1 MDKPVRP
8 GRTGVMGAILAV
20 LLVIFFVALYK
31 LQIVEGR
38 AYYEESR
45 NNVATAQR
53 VVAARGNILDRY
65 GRVLVSNTSINNIVL
80 NAEALLAQDD
90 PNAAILQMVH
100 AVQSCG
106 DTYTDTLPITKKPPF
121 EYTRMNELQ
130 RTLLNAYLE
139 SVDLPQDASAVELMS
154 VFRDKFKINNN
165 YSAEDMRTIAGIRY
179 ELKVRYVTP
188 TADYV
193 FVEDASMDLIAA
205 LMEQNVRGFEVAV
218 SFKRQYNTSL
228 APHILGQTG
237 LMTASEYQT
246 YGALGYSMDA
256 TVGKSGAEYAF
267 ESQLH
272 GKDGTAIVTRNAA
285 GTITNTSYTTEPEP
299 GNNVSLTIDLDLQG
313 ATEKAL
319 ATGIE
324 NMRQNAD
331 DPEGTKVGT
340 GGAVVAVEVKTGEPL
355 AMASYPSYDLQRA
368 MSDSDYASELN
379 HDDTH
384 RPLINRALDGAY
396 EPGST
401 FKPCTAIAGLTEGV
415 LTTNTYFNCEGV
427 FTKYEDT
434 GYAPHCWVYPGSHGT
449 DNVTDALRDSCNVFF
464 FTVGDSLKIETLG
477 KYAAAFG
484 LGQHTGIEIP
494 ESTGQMASE
503 ELKKAR
509 EGAAWYKGDTLQA
522 SIGQSLS
529 LFTPMQLAEYCATI
543 ANGGVRHS
551 ASIMKTVRSYDYS
564 TEIASA
570 QHEVMSTVDSP
581 DYNWKAVQQGMYL
594 VANDPQGSAYSTFG
608 GYTPLVAAKTGTAQ
622 VGENQVNNA
631 IFICYAPYDDPQIA
645 VAVVVEHGTS
655 GASIASIARDV
666 LDAYFTEKTLSTAVE
681 TELALLQ

>member
-1 MDKPVRP
+1 M
-8 GRTGVMGAILAV
+8 
-20 LLVIFFVALYK
+20 
-31 LQIVEGR
+31 
-38 AYYEESR
+38 
-45 NNVATAQR
+45 
-53 VVAARGNILDRY
+53 
-65 GRVLVSNTSINNIVL
+65 
-80 NAEALLAQDD
+80 
-90 PNAAILQMVH
+90 
-100 AVQSCG
+100 
-106 DTYTDTLPITKKPPF
+106 
-121 EYTRMNELQ
+121 
-130 RTLLNAYLE
+130 
-139 SVDLPQDASAVELMS
+139 
-154 VFRDKFKINNN
+154 
-165 YSAEDMRTIAGIRY
+165 
-179 ELKVRYVTP
+179 
-188 TADYV
+188 
-193 FVEDASMDLIAA
+193 
-205 LMEQNVRGFEVAV
+205 
-218 SFKRQYNTSL
+218 
-228 APHILGQTG
+228 
-237 LMTASEYQT
+237 
-246 YGALGYSMDA
+246 
-256 TVGKSGAEYAF
+256 
-267 ESQLH
+267 
-272 GKDGTAIVTRNAA
+272 
-285 GTITNTSYTTEPEP
+285 
-299 GNNVSLTIDLDLQG
+299 
-313 ATEKAL
+313 
-319 ATGIE
+319 
-324 NMRQNAD
+324 
-331 DPEGTKVGT
+331 GT

-384 RPLINRALDGAY
+384 RPLINRALDGVY

-415 LTTNTYFNCEGV
+415 ITTNTYFNCEGV

-434 GYAPHCWVYPGSHGT
+434 GYAPHCWIYPGSHGT

-529 LFTPMQLAEYCATI
+529 LFTPLQLAEYCATI
-543 ANGGVRHS
+543 ANGGERHS

-570 QHEVMSTVDSP
+570 QHEVLSTVESP

-594 VANDPQGSAYSTFG
+594 VANDPKGSAVSTFG
-608 GYTPLVAAKTGTAQ
+608 GYQPLVAAKTGTAQ

-666 LDAYFTEKTLSTAVE
+666 LDAYFTEKTLSTDVE
-681 TELALLQ
+681 TELSLLQ

>member
-1 MDKPVRP
+1 MDKPVKP
-8 GRTGVMGAILAV
+8 GRTGVMAFLLFV

-38 AYYEESR
+38 AYYEESQ
-45 NNVATAQR
+45 NNVATSQR

-65 GRVLVSNTSINNIVL
+65 GRILVSNTSINNIVL
-80 NAEALLAQDD
+80 NAEVLLAQED
-90 PNAAILQMVH
+90 PNAAILQMVR
-100 AVQSCG
+100 AVEACG
-106 DTYTDTLPITKKPPF
+106 DTYTDTLPVTKTPPF

-139 SVDLPQDASAVELMS
+139 SVDLPEDASAVELMS
-154 VFRDKFKINNN
+154 VFRDKFDINNN
-165 YSAEDMRTIAGIRY
+165 YSAEDMRTIAGVRY

-205 LMEQNVRGFEVAV
+205 LMEQNARGFEVNV

-237 LMTASEYQT
+237 LMTADEYQT

-256 TVGKSGAEYAF
+256 SVGKSGAEYAF
-267 ESQLH
+267 EDQLH
-272 GKDGTAIVTRNAA
+272 GTDGTAIVTRNAA
-285 GTITNTSYTTEPEP
+285 GTITNTTYTVEPVP
-299 GNNVSLTIDLDLQG
+299 GNNVSLTIDLDLQ
-313 ATEKAL
+313 AAAEKAL

-324 NMRQNAD
+324 NMRISAE
-331 DPEGTKVGT
+331 DPEGLKVGT

-355 AMASYPSYDLQRA
+355 AIASYPTFDLQRL

-379 HDDTH
+379 HDDEH

-415 LTTNTYFNCEGV
+415 ISTNTYFNCEGV

-434 GYAPHCWVYPGSHGT
+434 GYAPHCWVYPGAHGT

-464 FTVGDSLKIETLG
+464 FTVGDNLKIETLG

-484 LGQHTGIEIP
+484 LGEHTGIELP
-494 ESTGQMASE
+494 ETTGQMASE

-509 EGAAWYKGDTLQA
+509 EGAAWYKGDSLQA
-522 SIGQSLS
+522 AIGQSLS
-529 LFTPMQLAEYCATI
+529 LFTPMQLAEYCATV
-543 ANGGVRHS
+543 ANGGERHS
-551 ASIMKTVRSYDYS
+551 ASIMKSVRSYDYS
-564 TEIASA
+564 TELARA
-570 QHEVMSTVDSP
+570 GHEVLSTVDSP
-581 DYNWKAVQQGMYL
+581 DYNWKAVHQGMYL
-594 VANDPQGSAYSTFG
+594 VANDPKGSAYQTFG

-622 VGENQVNNA
+622 VGTNRVDNA
-631 IFICYAPYDDPQIA
+631 IFICYAPYDDPEIA
-645 VAVVVEHGTS
+645 IAVVVEHGTA

-681 TELALLQ
+681 QEMTMLP

>member
-1 MDKPVRP
+1 MDKPVKP
-8 GRTGVMGAILAV
+8 GRTGVMAALLV
-20 LLVIFFVALYK
+20 LLLIIFFVALYK
-31 LQIVEGR
+31 LQIIEGR
-38 AYYEESR
+38 AYYEESQ
-45 NNVATAQR
+45 NSVATTQR
-53 VVAARGNILDRY
+53 VLAARGNILDRY

-80 NAEALLAQDD
+80 NAEVLLAQDD
-90 PNAAILQMVH
+90 PNGAILQMVR
-100 AVQSCG
+100 AVEACG
-106 DTYTDTLPITKKPPF
+106 DTYTDTLPITKSPPF
-121 EYTRMNELQ
+121 EYTRMNALQ

-154 VFRDKFKINNN
+154 VFRDKFNINNN

-237 LMTASEYQT
+237 LMTANEYQT
-246 YGALGYSMDA
+246 YGPLGYSMDA

-267 ESQLH
+267 EDQLH
-272 GKDGTAIVTRNAA
+272 GTDGTAIVTRNAA
-285 GTITNTSYTTEPEP
+285 GTITNTNYTTEPVP
-299 GNNVSLTIDLDLQG
+299 GNNVILTIDIDLQG
-313 ATEKAL
+313 AAEKAL
-319 ATGIE
+319 ANGIE
-324 NMRQNAD
+324 NMRLNAD
-331 DPEGTKVGT
+331 DPEGKTVGT
-340 GGAVVAVEVKTGEPL
+340 GGAIVAVEVKTGEPL
-355 AMASYPSYDLQRA
+355 AFASYPTFDLQRL
-368 MSDSDYASELN
+368 MTDSDYASELN
-379 HDDTH
+379 HDDVH
-384 RPLINRALDGAY
+384 RPLVNRALNGAY

-415 LTTNTYFNCEGV
+415 ITTNTYFNCEGV

-434 GYAPHCWVYPGSHGT
+434 GYAPHCWVYPGAHGM

-464 FTVGDSLKIETLG
+464 FTVGDSLGIQKLG

-509 EGAAWYKGDTLQA
+509 EGAAWYKGDSLQA
-522 SIGQSLS
+522 AIGQSLS
-529 LFTPMQLAEYCATI
+529 LFTPLQLAEYCATI
-543 ANGGVRHS
+543 ANGGERHS
-551 ASIMKTVRSYDYS
+551 ASIMKSVRSYDYS
-564 TEIASA
+564 TEVATA
-570 QHEVMSTVDSP
+570 QHEVLSTVDSP
-581 DYNWKAVQQGMYL
+581 DYNWKAVQEGMYL
-594 VANDPQGSAYSTFG
+594 VANDPAGSAYQTFG
-608 GYTPLVAAKTGTAQ
+608 GYRPLVAAKTGTAQ

-666 LDAYFTEKTLSTAVE
+666 LDAYFAEKTLNTAVE
-681 TELALLQ
+681 TELTMLP

>member
-1 MDKPVRP
+1 MDKPVKP
-8 GRTGVMGAILAV
+8 GRTGVMAAMLAV
-20 LLVIFFVALYK
+20 LLVIFFVSLYK
-31 LQIVEGR
+31 LQIIEGK
-38 AYYEESR
+38 AYYEESQ
-45 NNVATAQR
+45 NSVATTQR
-53 VVAARGNILDRY
+53 VLAARGNILDRY

-80 NAEALLAQDD
+80 NAEVLLAQDD
-90 PNAAILQMVH
+90 PNGAILQMVR
-100 AVQSCG
+100 AVEACG
-106 DTYTDTLPITKKPPF
+106 DTYTDTLPITKTPPF
-121 EYTRMNELQ
+121 EYTRMNTLQ

-139 SVDLPQDASAVELMS
+139 YVGLPQDATAVELMS
-154 VFRDKFKINNN
+154 VFRDKFDINNN

-237 LMTASEYQT
+237 LMTANEYQT
-246 YGALGYSMDA
+246 YGPLGYSMDA
-256 TVGKSGAEYAF
+256 VVGKSGAEYAF

-272 GKDGTAIVTRNAA
+272 GTDGMAIVTRNAA
-285 GTITNTSYTTEPEP
+285 GTITNTTYTTEPVP
-299 GNNVSLTIDLDLQG
+299 GNNVILTIDIDLQ
-313 ATEKAL
+313 AAAERAL

-324 NMRQNAD
+324 NMRLNAD
-331 DPEGTKVGT
+331 DPEGMTVGT
-340 GGAVVAVEVKTGEPL
+340 GGAIVVVEVKTGEPL
-355 AMASYPSYDLQRA
+355 AFASYPTFDLQRL
-368 MSDSDYASELN
+368 MTDTEYANELN
-379 HDDTH
+379 HDDVH
-384 RPLINRALDGAY
+384 RPLVNRALNGTY

-415 LTTNTYFNCEGV
+415 ITTNTYFNCEGV

-434 GYAPHCWVYPGSHGT
+434 GYAPHCWVYPGAHGM
-449 DNVTDALRDSCNVFF
+449 DNVTEALRDSCNVFF
-464 FTVGDSLKIETLG
+464 FTVGDSLGIQKLG
-477 KYAAAFG
+477 KYAADFG

-509 EGAAWYKGDTLQA
+509 EGAAWYKGDSLQA

-529 LFTPMQLAEYCATI
+529 LFTPLQLAEYCATI
-543 ANGGVRHS
+543 ANGGQRHS
-551 ASIMKTVRSYDYS
+551 ASIMKSIRSYDYS
-564 TEIASA
+564 TEVASA
-570 QHEVMSTVDSP
+570 QHEVLSTVDSP
-581 DYNWKAVQQGMYL
+581 DYNWKAVQEGMYL
-594 VANDPQGSAYSTFG
+594 VANDPAGSAYQTFG
-608 GYTPLVAAKTGTAQ
+608 GYRPLVAAKTGTAQ
-622 VGENQVNNA
+622 VCENQVNNA

-645 VAVVVEHGTS
+645 IAVVVEHGTS

-666 LDAYFTEKTLSTAVE
+666 LDAYFAEKALNTSIESEFTL
-681 TELALLQ
+681 LP

>member
-8 GRTGVMGAILAV
+8 GRTGAMGVLLAV
-20 LLVIFFVALYK
+20 LLVIFFVSLYK
-31 LQIVEGR
+31 LQIIEGR
-38 AYYEESR
+38 AYFEESQ
-45 NNVATAQR
+45 NNVKTTQR

-80 NAEALLAQDD
+80 NAEDLLEPDD
-90 PNAAILQMVH
+90 PNAAILQMVR
-100 AVQSCG
+100 AVEACG
-106 DTYTDTLPITKKPPF
+106 DTYTDTLPVTKTPPF

-139 SVDLPQDASAVELMS
+139 SVDLPKDASAVELMS
-154 VFRDKFKINNN
+154 VFRDKFNINNN
-165 YSAEDMRTIAGIRY
+165 YSAEDMRTIAGVRY

-205 LMEQNVRGFEVAV
+205 LMEQNARGFEVAV

-237 LMTASEYQT
+237 LMTATEYQN
-246 YGALGYSMDA
+246 YSELGYYMDA

-272 GKDGTAIVTRNAA
+272 GTDGTAVVTRNAA
-285 GTITNTSYTTEPEP
+285 GTVTNTTYTVEPVP
-299 GNNVSLTIDLDLQG
+299 GNNVSLTMDLDLQG
-313 ATEKAL
+313 AAEKAL

-324 NMRQNAD
+324 TMRQNMD
-331 DPEGTKVGT
+331 DPEGEIVGT

-355 AMASYPSYDLQRA
+355 AIASYPTYDLQRA
-368 MSDSDYASELN
+368 MTDTDYASELN

-384 RPLINRALDGAY
+384 RPLINRALDGTY

-401 FKPCTAIAGLTEGV
+401 FKPCTAMAGLTEGV
-415 LTTNTYFNCEGV
+415 ITTSTYFECSGV

-434 GYAPHCWVYPGSHGT
+434 GYAPHCWVYPGAHGS
-449 DNVTDALRDSCNVFF
+449 DNVTEALRDSCNVFF
-464 FTVGDSLKIETLG
+464 FTVGDSLKIDTLG

-503 ELKKAR
+503 ALKKAR
-509 EGAAWYKGDTLQA
+509 EGAAWYKGDSLQA
-522 SIGQSLS
+522 AIGQSLS
-529 LFTPMQLAEYCATI
+529 LFTPIQLAEYCATV
-543 ANGGVRHS
+543 ANGGNRHS
-551 ASIMKTVRSYDYS
+551 ASILKSVRTYDYS

-570 QHEVMSTVDSP
+570 QHEVLSTVDSP
-581 DYNWKAVQQGMYL
+581 DYNWAAVQEGMYL
-594 VANDPQGSAYSTFG
+594 VANDPAGSAYSTFG

-622 VGENQVNNA
+622 IGDNQVNNA
-631 IFICYAPYDDPQIA
+631 IFICYAPFDDPQIA
-645 VAVVVEHGTS
+645 VSVVVEHGTS

-666 LDAYFTEKTLSTAVE
+666 LDAYFSEKSPSTEIEA
-681 TELALLQ
+681 ELALLQ

>member
-1 MDKPVRP
+1 MDKPVKP
-8 GRTGVMGAILAV
+8 GRTGVMAAA
-20 LLVIFFVALYK
+20 LLLLVVIFFVALYK
-31 LQIVEGR
+31 LQIIEGR

-45 NNVATAQR
+45 NSVSTAQR

-80 NAEALLAQDD
+80 NAEVLLAQDD
-90 PNAAILQMVH
+90 PNAAILQMVR
-100 AVQSCG
+100 AVESCG
-106 DTYTDTLPITKKPPF
+106 DTYTDTLPVTKSPPF

-130 RTLLNAYLE
+130 RTLLNKYLE
-139 SVDLPQDASAVELMS
+139 SVNLPPDASAIELMS
-154 VFRDKFKINNN
+154 VFREKFQINNN

-179 ELKVRYVTP
+179 EMKVRYVTP
-188 TADYV
+188 TADYI

-237 LMTASEYQT
+237 LMTANEYQT
-246 YGALGYSMDA
+246 YSALGYSMDA

-267 ESQLH
+267 ESELH
-272 GKDGTAIVTRNAA
+272 GTDGTAIVTRNAA
-285 GTITNTSYTTEPEP
+285 GTITNTTYTVEPVP
-299 GNNVSLTIDLDLQG
+299 GNNVILTIDLDLQG
-313 ATEKAL
+313 AAEKAL
-319 ATGIE
+319 AKGIE
-324 NMRQNAD
+324 NMRLNAD
-331 DPEGTKVGT
+331 DPEGEKVGT
-340 GGAVVAVEVKTGEPL
+340 GGAIVAVEVKTGEPL
-355 AMASYPSYDLQRA
+355 AFASYPTYDLQRA
-368 MSDSDYASELN
+368 MSDPDYASELN
-379 HDDTH
+379 HDDVH
-384 RPLINRALDGAY
+384 RPLINRALDGTY

-415 LTTNTYFNCEGV
+415 ITTNTYFNCEGT

-434 GYAPHCWVYPGSHGT
+434 GYAPHCWVYPGAHGM
-449 DNVTDALRDSCNVFF
+449 DNVTEALRDSCNVFF
-464 FTVGDSLKIETLG
+464 FTVGDNLKIATLG

-484 LGQHTGIEIP
+484 LGEHTGIEIP
-494 ESTGQMASE
+494 EATGHMASE

-509 EGAAWYKGDTLQA
+509 EGAAWFKGDTLQA

-529 LFTPMQLAEYCATI
+529 LFTPLQLAEYCATI
-543 ANGGVRHS
+543 ANGGERHS
-551 ASIMKTVRSYDYS
+551 ASIMKSIRSYDYS
-564 TEIASA
+564 TEVASA
-570 QHEVMSTVDSP
+570 QHEVLSRVDSP

-594 VANDPQGSAYSTFG
+594 VANDPAGSAYQTFG

-622 VGENQVNNA
+622 IGENQVNNA

-655 GASIASIARDV
+655 GASIASIARDF
-666 LDAYFTEKTLSTAVE
+666 LDSYFAAKTLSTAVE
-681 TELALLQ
+681 TELTMLP